1 MPPPRMPPPLTRPPI
16 RPPLYAADALPATEY
31 TAMAA
36 AAAAAT
42 AWPSR
47 MCGASGARRTGVD
60 GRSGRLTRR
69 ASTAAQDSATT
80 MHAARMVR
88 E

>member
-1 MPPPRMPPPLTRPPI
+1 MPPPLTRPPI
-16 RPPLYAADALPATEY
+16 RPPLYAADALPAAEY
-31 TAMAA
+31 AAMAA
-36 AAAAAT
+36 AAAAAK

-60 GRSGRLTRR
+60 GRSGRTLTRK

>member
-1 MPPPRMPPPLTRPPI
+1 MDDAVGLVDGQHF
-16 RPPLYAADALPATEY
+16 ADRVAVLAEPEQT
-31 TAMAA
+31 
-36 AAAAAT
+36 AAT

-47 MCGASGARRTGVD
+47 MRGESGARRTGVD
-60 GRSGRLTRR
+60 GRSGKLTRKP
-69 ASTAAQDSATT
+69 STAAQDSATT